1 MLLNMLISVV
11 NSRSQTIKNKGE
23 QMIAYKPY
31 TNKHYLVDE
40 ISKIKKIEKKKL
52 MKKTNKC
59 LVELLSKLTKES
71 K

>member
-1 MLLNMLISVV
+1 
-11 NSRSQTIKNKGE
+11 
-23 QMIAYKPY
+23 MIAYKPY